1 MSDQFLYSVDMKRRE
16 FIMLLAGSGAW
27 PLAARAEQASGT
39 KLVGMLL
46 SQFEG
51 SQEAR
56 DRVAAVRE
64 ALQKLGWTKVTTSA

>member
-16 FIMLLAGSGAW
+16 FIMLLAGSGSW